1 MYTSIDSH
9 FAFKRLYILDLF
21 GVDPFKPKLAHLALL
36 DWASFDLQDQLL
48 ANHRVEYRGLMKL
61 QHNSYGLRITYSDKS
76 LVKIENNPEFSYP
89 TPQISINW
97 TKHPRLVVRIARTL
111 N

>member
-36 DWASFDLQDQLL
+36 DWASFDLQGQLL
-48 ANHRVEYRGLMKL
+48 ANHRVEYRGQMKL
-61 QHNSYGLRITYSDKS
+61 
-76 LVKIENNPEFSYP
+76 
-89 TPQISINW
+89 
-97 TKHPRLVVRIARTL
+97 
-111 N
+111 